1 MKKDDL
7 ISKMAKDANIS
18 KKEAAAALDS
28 FVNQIGTA
36 LKGGDKVTLTGVG
49 TFEAR
54 VRPARDCKV
63 PSTGETIHV
72 GAHTVPAFKPGKWL
86 KDFVD

>member
-36 LKGGDKVTLTGVG
+36 LKGGDKVTLTGFG

-54 VRPARDCKV
+54 VRPTRDCKV

-72 GAHTVPAFKPGKWL
+72 GEHTVPAFKPGKWL

>member
-1 MKKDDL
+1 M
-7 ISKMAKDANIS
+7 
-18 KKEAAAALDS
+18 
-28 FVNQIGTA
+28 NQIGTA
-36 LKGGDKVTLTGVG
+36 LKGGDKVTLTGFG

-63 PSTGETIHV
+63 PSTGETVHV